1 MQLGTCSV
9 SPGTPLTGTIV
20 SGSGGLIRRA
30 PGNSPLPAL
39 AEPAGRREDE
49 PERVPGVALAGFDA
63 LTASEGRQD
72 IHHIPRTKRRT
83 AVPQCDL
90 VP

>member
-1 MQLGTCSV
+1 MRVFT
-9 SPGTPLTGTIV
+9 
-20 SGSGGLIRRA
+20 
-30 PGNSPLPAL
+30 
-39 AEPAGRREDE
+39 AGRSPRHVGAAGTV
-49 PERVPGVALAGFDA
+49 PEAEGKFAHVTGVALAGFDA

-83 AVPQCDL
+83 AVPQCDV